1 VVPIAS
7 TWSSFLPKK
16 KGSQALRI
24 ANSMNTV
31 KAKTAAAAIEKST
44 LEGIRWYQA

>member
-1 VVPIAS
+1 
-7 TWSSFLPKK
+7 
-16 KGSQALRI
+16 
-24 ANSMNTV
+24 MNTV